1 MTTLRNL
8 RHVAAAALFLT
19 VFAAPAASSAVP
31 VTASVPHVS
40 VRSVDIIEPPLPVE
54 EFPGQVKEACEI
66 WKELTWP
73 QSSRP
78 TDYPVAETRLVIRG
92 SNVYRNRSGDLPLE
106 GHYREYDVNPRNPG
120 QHRDAE
126 RVVRD
131 QNTHTVWYT
140 GDHYDNFQEIS
151 SGCE

>member
-19 VFAAPAASSAVP
+19 VLTAPAASSAAP
-31 VTASVPHVS
+31 LQTPPHLS
-40 VRSVDIIEPPLPVE
+40 VRSADVIQPPLPVE
-54 EFPGQVKEACEI
+54 EFPGQVQEACEI
-66 WKELTWP
+66 WKDLTWP

-78 TDYPVAETRLVIRG
+78 TDYPVADSLLLIRG

-106 GHYREYDVNPRNPG
+106 GHYREYDVNPRNRG
-120 QHRDAE
+120 EHRDAE

-131 QNTHTVWYT
+131 QDTHTVWYT

>member
-19 VFAAPAASSAVP
+19 VLAAPAASSATP
-31 VTASVPHVS
+31 AQAPASHLS
-40 VRSVDIIEPPLPVE
+40 VRPVDIIEPPLPVA

-78 TDYPVAETRLVIRG
+78 TDYPVADTRLVIRG

-131 QNTHTVWYT
+131 QDTHTVWYT
-140 GDHYDNFQEIS
+140 DHYDNFQEIS

>member
-19 VFAAPAASSAVP
+19 ALAAPAASSATSLRAP
-31 VTASVPHVS
+31 ALPSM
-40 VRSVDIIEPPLPVE
+40 RSADIIEPALPVE
-54 EFPGQVKEACEI
+54 EFPGQVQEACEI
-66 WKELTWP
+66 WQDLTWP
-73 QSSRP
+73 QSSRL
-78 TDYPVAETRLVIRG
+78 TDHPVADTLLVIRG

-106 GHYREYDVNPRNPG
+106 GHYREYDVSPRNPG
-120 QHRDAE
+120 EHRDAE

-131 QNTHTVWYT
+131 QKTHTAWYT
-140 GDHYDNFQEIS
+140 GDHYNNFQEIS

>member
-8 RHVAAAALFLT
+8 RQVAAAALLLT
-19 VFAAPAASSAVP
+19 VFAAPAASSAAP
-31 VTASVPHVS
+31 LQAPAHPSM
-40 VRSVDIIEPPLPVE
+40 RSADIIEPALPVE
-54 EFPGQVKEACEI
+54 EFPGQVQEACGI

-78 TDYPVAETRLVIRG
+78 ADYPVADTRLVIRG

-106 GHYREYDVNPRNPG
+106 GRYREYDVNPRNRG
-120 QHRDAE
+120 EHRDAE

-131 QNTHTVWYT
+131 QDTHTVWYT
-140 GDHYDNFQEIS
+140 GDHYDNFQEIA

>member
-1 MTTLRNL
+1 MRNL

-19 VFAAPAASSAVP
+19 VLAAPAAFSAVP
-31 VTASVPHVS
+31 ANAPASHLLLRP
-40 VRSVDIIEPPLPVE
+40 VDIIEPPLPVE
-54 EFPGQVKEACEI
+54 DFPKQVKEACEI

-78 TDYPVAETRLVIRG
+78 TDYPVADTRLVIRG

-106 GHYREYDVNPRNPG
+106 GRYREYDVNPRTPG
-120 QHRDAE
+120 ERRDAE

-131 QNTHTVWYT
+131 QETYTVWYT